1 MEVGAASTTGYT
13 PPQDIE
19 AGLDPAVQQDAQQQN
34 AAPSQEDAAAPPRGN
49 SLPPDSAIH
58 PSIATQL
65 MQGVVNGAKEMA
77 NTVRADDEKKQQFGA
92 WIDSGE
98 QYIEGKIDQ
107 GRAWLRENGGTVG
120 QKAADQI
127 GLAEGVAI
135 SVYDTGK
142 GLVQLA
148 DGAASLSSVRE
159 WIANPQANIAR
170 LKTVA
175 SSAETLGKLALLT
188 NPATA
193 QAAWMADPQGN
204 AQLAGALWN
213 SAATSFNKDPAKFTG
228 NVVGTVAMMAVPVGG
243 EAAIVGDLGRG
254 TVLVSDASRIAEGAD
269 IAANINKAK
278 TLAEVGNLA
287 KPEPVIAEGAN
298 AAANAAKGEQ
308 NTAKVGEAVA
318 GLKQE
323 AGAGAERGALE
334 QANGKT
340 PNVSNTG
347 KLIGSIDN
355 LTPAE
360 QAFVRELVASGKTVE
375 IIPTAAGRTAD
386 FLIDGVRHELKTLS
400 GVVNQTSD
408 GLSSALSNRI
418 MNARGQSG
426 NIIVDARGQAGMTRE
441 IAERG
446 INRAFGRDNGI
457 GSKIQ
462 SITVMTP
469 QGTVYIPRMP

>member
-19 AGLDPAVQQDAQQQN
+19 AGLDPAVQHDAQQQN

-77 NTVRADDEKKQQFGA
+77 NTVRADDEKKEQLGA

-175 SSAETLGKLALLT
+175 SSAETLGKLALLG

-204 AQLAGALWN
+204 AQLVGALWN

-243 EAAIVGDLGRG
+243 EAAIVGDVGRG
-254 TVLVSDASRIAEGAD
+254 TVLMGDASRIAEGAD

-308 NTAKVGEAVA
+308 NTAKVGSAASRVFTSTDPLVGSTATAIDRALPGAV
-318 GLKQE
+318 KDV
-323 AGAGAERGALE
+323 
-334 QANGKT
+334 
-340 PNVSNTG
+340 NVPIKNPKIS
-347 KLIGSIDN
+347 
-355 LTPAE
+355 
-360 QAFVRELVASGKTVE
+360 
-375 IIPTAAGRTAD
+375 
-386 FLIDGVRHELKTLS
+386 
-400 GVVNQTSD
+400 
-408 GLSSALSNRI
+408 LSSDADI
-418 MNARGQSG
+418 MLKNGDVIEVKSG
-426 NIIVDARGQAGMTRE
+426 GGKGATTQVANQVKIIGNSGEVIVYGPDLKPSV
-441 IAERG
+441 I
-446 INRAFGRDNGI
+446 NGI
-457 GSKIQ
+457 RGS
-462 SITVMTP
+462 
-469 QGTVYIPRMP
+469 GTKVFTNLDELISYIKSKGL